1 MVISETD
8 NTVCVFP
15 SWAERD
21 DTVTQYVISEGYTH
35 LSALDYIDEPNGA
48 IAGFGD
54 IKKSGE
60 LYSSDFPGDIKQPC
74 ELQAGYIFRGIE

>member
-1 MVISETD
+1 MCISLLSGTETIPLP
-8 NTVCVFP
+8 NMPT
-15 SWAERD
+15 
-21 DTVTQYVISEGYTH
+21 SEGYAH

-48 IAGFGD
+48 IAFFGD

-60 LYSSDFPGDIKQPC
+60 LYSSDFPGDIKEPC